1 MLYFL
6 SDYITVTS
14 RIQDTRG
21 GRGLSD
27 YLSLLSHSEKLL
39 KLPKLS

>member
-14 RIQDTRG
+14 RIQDTRRKG
-21 GRGLSD
+21 FIRLPFPA
-27 YLSLLSHSEKLL
+27 HSVREAAEA
-39 KLPKLS
+39 P